1 MKRAFW
7 IIAILV
13 IAVSIPGAQEAQEV
27 LRTYKRNFAIASL
40 DVKIQILQDAANS
53 SQSMGP
59 LYLQAVNYVLDNS
72 SLIPTDQRFRQL
84 AVLALNQIRA
94 LSYSEAKYSL
104 WNLFETDHETSVRV
118 NSLNALGI
126 IGKGD
131 AEIIRNI
138 NLWMDSQNT
147 IFKGGKITDLQVIS
161 ACVEALGR
169 LGDKSSFPIVFSA
182 MDAGYSEAITN
193 QARAALL
200 VIEGDLKEHLIGVI
214 KAGSIQ
220 EKKQALLMALVSDR
234 LDDDQ
239 KGQVAEYGLDVG
251 LHTATR
257 DTMQQA
263 LIREIRFL
271 AARALSEKKWSKA
284 TPLVIEHFDN
294 SLLEYDRGLSDK
306 GQLLEAVA
314 CLGNMGTHEA
324 AVRLTQY
331 LVLLNS
337 YTEKGQGYDEQIALA
352 VVSNLGKLGD
362 KAAFDD
368 LIYATYLNY
377 SAQVKKAARQAL
389 ESLKW

>member
-1 MKRAFW
+1 
-7 IIAILV
+7 
-13 IAVSIPGAQEAQEV
+13 
-27 LRTYKRNFAIASL
+27 
-40 DVKIQILQDAANS
+40 
-53 SQSMGP
+53 
-59 LYLQAVNYVLDNS
+59 
-72 SLIPTDQRFRQL
+72 
-84 AVLALNQIRA
+84 
-94 LSYSEAKYSL
+94 
-104 WNLFETDHETSVRV
+104 
-118 NSLNALGI
+118 
-126 IGKGD
+126 
-131 AEIIRNI
+131 
-138 NLWMDSQNT
+138 
-147 IFKGGKITDLQVIS
+147 
-161 ACVEALGR
+161 
-169 LGDKSSFPIVFSA
+169 